1 MTGPRID
8 MLVFKV
14 LLGSLS
20 IILVVQMYLKIKGG
34 LLWAAS
40 DSPKQQRIDFKFI
53 RILLEDLV
61 MLSLH

>member
-1 MTGPRID
+1 